1 MRTERLPGR
10 AVCCG
15 GCSGNAMELGIV
27 ISQQLRQFLCS
38 ILLGGVLALLYDLAR
53 PLRTLGGR
61 MWSGVLDALLSI
73 AAVSSVFFFVMSED
87 GELRLFMLLGTLG
100 GAVLFFCLLSRALQ
114 PIWNFWFAV
123 FTAPLRFLWKI
134 LKKIRKLCKKLFSFS
149 TTWFTITYT
158 KLRGKCAP
166 QQEGEE
172 AMAAAKKTEKK
183 RPSSRLTAIIL
194 VVLLLGVGIQLY
206 NMFGQL
212 QAARAEQEVYAQRLA
227 DLLETNERLESD
239 IARSDD
245 PAFIENVARNQLG
258 MVKPNE
264 KIFHFGK

>member
-1 MRTERLPGR
+1 
-10 AVCCG
+10 
-15 GCSGNAMELGIV
+15 
-27 ISQQLRQFLCS
+27 
-38 ILLGGVLALLYDLAR
+38 
-53 PLRTLGGR
+53 
-61 MWSGVLDALLSI
+61 
-73 AAVSSVFFFVMSED
+73 
-87 GELRLFMLLGTLG
+87 
-100 GAVLFFCLLSRALQ
+100 
-114 PIWNFWFAV
+114 
-123 FTAPLRFLWKI
+123 
-134 LKKIRKLCKKLFSFS
+134 
-149 TTWFTITYT
+149 
-158 KLRGKCAP
+158 
-166 QQEGEE
+166 
-172 AMAAAKKTEKK
+172 MAAAKKTEKK